1 MAGIGERGTM
11 IGEPENDRCYFCG
24 GRLQRRLVTIPF
36 VVGSRVV
43 ILKDVPAEICTQ
55 CDEPIMKSD
64 VAAGVDRLLKHAF
77 QSGFEVSIVTFNEP
91 ALALA

>member
-1 MAGIGERGTM
+1 M
-11 IGEPENDRCYFCG
+11 IGEPEDNRCYFCG
-24 GRLQRRLVTIPF
+24 GPLQSGLATIPF

-43 ILKDVPAEICTQ
+43 IVKDVPAEICTQ
-55 CDEPIMKSD
+55 CDEPIMKSN